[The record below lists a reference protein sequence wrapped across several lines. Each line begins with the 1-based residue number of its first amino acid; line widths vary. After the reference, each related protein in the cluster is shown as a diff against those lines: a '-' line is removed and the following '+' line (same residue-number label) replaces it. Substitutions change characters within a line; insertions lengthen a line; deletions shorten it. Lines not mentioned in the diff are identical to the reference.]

1 MLVRDSTGR
10 WSDPVVLLIY
20 SPLWAPFA
28 WISWRL
34 STKPDS
40 FIVRRVTILAANW
53 ALLCLALSSI
63 FVFAVLEGGG
73 NGAHYAAIPSVIAC
87 LQLLLLFSLAK
98 AYFSLPRNRGDFYLL
113 IPRLGGALLVGA
125 IVLVVS
131 SLALTPKRA
140 FDEASSVGSLR
151 TIYIAQKQFASDHVQ
166 LGFAPSLAQLG
177 PTPGAE
183 LIDFLLAS
191 GTKKWLHLH
200 HHIRLDRLSRP
211 SDQVQCHRP
220 TDSLRQTHH
229 AQLPPRRIRR
239 DPLHHRKSCP
249 HDSRSRSPVIV
260 LRNLLQVAAKI
271 AEIPGRYRD
280 G

>member
-191 GTKKWLHLH
+191 GTKSGYTFTITSASIDSQGRVTKYNATARPIHYDKRTTHSFL
-200 HHIRLDRLSRP
+200 LDESGAIHYTTENRA
-211 SDQVQCHRP
+211 P
-220 TDSLRQTHH
+220 TTQ
-229 AQLPPRRIRR
+229 
-239 DPLHHRKSCP
+239 DPA
-249 HDSRSRSPVIV
+249 
-260 LRNLLQVAAKI
+260 LQ
-271 AEIPGRYRD
+271 
-280 G
+280 